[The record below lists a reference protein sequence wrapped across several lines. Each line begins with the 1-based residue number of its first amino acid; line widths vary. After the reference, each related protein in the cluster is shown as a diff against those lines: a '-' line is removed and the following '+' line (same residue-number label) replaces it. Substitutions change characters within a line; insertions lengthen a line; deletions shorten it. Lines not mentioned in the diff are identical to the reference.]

1 MKTSTPAF
9 SASDGQ
15 ALRLYQWEPDSSPR
29 PRAVVLIAHG
39 MGEHAARY
47 AWVAEQLCE
56 AGYRV
61 YANDHRGHG
70 LTASGPDS
78 LGDMG
83 PGGWHAAVRDLRELV
98 DWIGERHPGTPRVLL
113 GHSMGSFLARQ
124 YLIEH
129 GETVEAA
136 ILSGSTD
143 GGGLQ
148 LLLTRLLARI
158 ERWRH
163 GASGE
168 SEIVQK
174 ALFGKTNERFEPGR
188 TGFEWLSRDP
198 EQVDLYVEDPRCGFV
213 LRMGSL
219 CEMFD
224 ALALERRR
232 SERAKIPRTI
242 PLLIFSGADDPI
254 HRELAGLW
262 RLIEEYRAAGLQ
274 RVDHKF
280 YEGGR
285 HEMFNEI
292 NRDEVVADLLDWLK
306 RSIPETAG
314 APGESQ

>member
-1 MKTSTPAF
+1 MKTSTPTF
-9 SASDGQ
+9 TASDGQ
-15 ALRLYQWEPDSSPR
+15 ALRVYQWEQDAGLT

-47 AWVAEQLCE
+47 AWVAERLCE
-56 AGYRV
+56 AGYGV

-70 LTASGPDS
+70 YTASGLDT

-83 PGGWHAAVRDLRELV
+83 PDGWHASVRDLRELV
-98 DWIGERHPGTPRVLL
+98 DWIGERHPGVPRVLL

-129 GETVEAA
+129 GGTLDAA
-136 ILSGSTD
+136 VLSGSTD
-143 GGGLQ
+143 GGGFQ
-148 LLLTRLLARI
+148 LFVTRLLSRV

-174 ALFGKTNERFEPGR
+174 ALFGKTNQNFEPGR

-232 SERAKIPRTI
+232 SEREKIPKTI
-242 PLLIFSGADDPI
+242 PLLILSGTDDPI

-262 RLIEEYRAAGLQ
+262 RLIEEYRAAGLE

-292 NRDEVVADLLDWLK
+292 NRDEVVADLVDWLA
-306 RSIPETAG
+306 RSGPNPVGAQGET
-314 APGESQ
+314 Q